1 MSKWSECAHTS
12 GVWRVCARS
21 GLVLR
26 KRWKAPEVISHAY
39 TSLIVYTEIS
49 EVLPFTVK
57 I

>member
-1 MSKWSECAHTS
+1 MAKWSECAHAS
-12 GVWRVCARS
+12 GVWHVRALWLS
-21 GLVLR
+21 LR
-26 KRWKAPEVISHAY
+26 KRRKEPEAISRVY